1 MEFTGSKINFDC
13 EVILM
18 DETMIIEAFNESIR
32 MILLLSA
39 PLLLMSLV
47 VGLLISIF
55 QATTQI
61 QEQTLTYVPKIMLI
75 FFMLILIGPWM
86 LSQLNEYTIFIFNMI
101 DKVPL

>member
-1 MEFTGSKINFDC
+1 
-13 EVILM
+13 M
-18 DETMIIEAFNESIR
+18 DEAMIIEAFNGSVR

-39 PLLLMSLV
+39 PLLIMSLI
-47 VGLLISIF
+47 VGLMISIF

-86 LSQLNEYTIFIFNMI
+86 LSQLNEYTLFIFNMI

>member
-1 MEFTGSKINFDC
+1 
-13 EVILM
+13 M

-39 PLLLMSLV
+39 PLLILSLV

-75 FFMLILIGPWM
+75 FLMLILIGPWM
-86 LSQLNEYTIFIFNMI
+86 MSQLNEYTLFIFNMI

>member
-1 MEFTGSKINFDC
+1 
-13 EVILM
+13 M
-18 DETMIIEAFNESIR
+18 DEAMIIEAFNESVR

-39 PLLLMSLV
+39 PLLIMSLV

-75 FFMLILIGPWM
+75 FLMLIIIGPWM
-86 LSQLNEYTIFIFNMI
+86 LSQLNEYTLFIFNMI

>member
-1 MEFTGSKINFDC
+1 
-13 EVILM
+13 M
-18 DETMIIEAFNESIR
+18 DETMIIEAFNESVR

-39 PLLLMSLV
+39 PLLIMSLV

-75 FFMLILIGPWM
+75 FLMLILIGPWM
-86 LSQLNEYTIFIFNMI
+86 MSQLNEYTLFIFNMI

>member
-1 MEFTGSKINFDC
+1 
-13 EVILM
+13 M
-18 DETMIIEAFNESIR
+18 DEAMIIEAFNESVR

-39 PLLLMSLV
+39 PLLIMSLI

-75 FFMLILIGPWM
+75 FLMLILIGPWM
-86 LSQLNEYTIFIFNMI
+86 LSQLNEYTLFIFNMI

>member
-1 MEFTGSKINFDC
+1 
-13 EVILM
+13 M
-18 DETMIIEAFNESIR
+18 DEAMIIEAFNASVR

-39 PLLLMSLV
+39 PLLIMSLI

-86 LSQLNEYTIFIFNMI
+86 LSQLNEYTMFIFNMI
-101 DKVPL
+101 DKIPL

>member
-1 MEFTGSKINFDC
+1 
-13 EVILM
+13 M
-18 DETMIIEAFNESIR
+18 DETMIFEAFNESIR

-86 LSQLNEYTIFIFNMI
+86 LSQLSEYTLFIFNMI

>member
-1 MEFTGSKINFDC
+1 
-13 EVILM
+13 M
-18 DETMIIEAFNESIR
+18 DETMIIEAFNESVR

-39 PLLLMSLV
+39 PLLIMSLI
-47 VGLLISIF
+47 VGLIISIF

-75 FFMLILIGPWM
+75 FLMLILIGPWM
-86 LSQLNEYTIFIFNMI
+86 LSQLSEYTLFIFNMI